1 VNKNDRIEMA
11 DVTVDVIIDRR
22 VAYGTVGST
31 PFRAR
36 LGNTSPYLGGGKSI
50 WEVND
55 EFSTVQ
61 KRIIARA
68 IWKEMANEDD
78 SAVKLHKE
86 WRVKDNWGFGYAKR
100 VDVELPGRKMP
111 KKLTLYKG
119 KK

>member
-1 VNKNDRIEMA
+1 MRANDKIEMA
-11 DVTVDVIIDRR
+11 DVTVDVIIDRK

-36 LGNTSPYLGGGKSI
+36 LGNTSPYLGHGKSI

-61 KRIIARA
+61 KRVIARA
-68 IWKEMANEDD
+68 IWKEMENQDD
-78 SAVKLHKE
+78 TTVKLYKE
-86 WRVKDNWGFGYAKR
+86 WRVKDNWGFGLVQNVV
-100 VDVELPGRKMP
+100 VDLPGRKMP